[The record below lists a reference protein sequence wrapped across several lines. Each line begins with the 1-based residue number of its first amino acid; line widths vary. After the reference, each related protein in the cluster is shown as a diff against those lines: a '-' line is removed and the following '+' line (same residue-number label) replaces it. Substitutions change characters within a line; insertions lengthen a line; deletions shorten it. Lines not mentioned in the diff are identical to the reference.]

1 MFMDLLLFIVIIIYK
16 FAISSSLSYTD
27 IYQILEDLTKMMMT
41 VRKSKA
47 TVLVMMRVNF
57 NQDLNGSDTDDEV
70 VDSTDTGEVV
80 VAHDTITRGAE
91 TATAAVTFSAS
102 NDVFNKHGLQG
113 FISTINKNGA
123 YDVTY
128 IIQ

>member
-70 VDSTDTGEVV
+70 VDSTDTGEAV